1 MGDVSKGQGRTVL
14 FVSHNMAAVKTLC
27 SKGIILENG
36 YLTYSGDADS
46 CINNYLK
53 AGVEDRAG
61 IKFFDDSYAN
71 DIFKL
76 NSISVKNE
84 NRNIDEPVNEKY
96 PIEIITNIDFYKEG
110 IYNVTYHLYNEL
122 GEVMFSFYDKENTA
136 KIEKGNNELKCIIP
150 SDFFQSGNF
159 SLSIFIV
166 KDKREA
172 LFVEKEV
179 FRFSVIDSER
189 ELGVYLGR
197 EPGYIKPQ
205 FKWTKI

>member
-1 MGDVSKGQGRTVL
+1 M
-14 FVSHNMAAVKTLC
+14 
-27 SKGIILENG
+27 
-36 YLTYSGDADS
+36 Y
-46 CINNYLK
+46 
-53 AGVEDRAG
+53 
-61 IKFFDDSYAN
+61 
-71 DIFKL
+71 
-76 NSISVKNE
+76 NSF
-84 NRNIDEPVNEKY
+84 R
-96 PIEIITNIDFYKEG
+96 F
-110 IYNVTYHLYNEL
+110 L
-122 GEVMFSFYDKENTA
+122 
-136 KIEKGNNELKCIIP
+136 
-150 SDFFQSGNF
+150 